1 MSPLNVKA
9 IVLPSGEIAGYRI
22 QLAPCGEVDG
32 DCAAAMEAG
41 VTDAAIAAATAAAA
55 RSGAFICIG
64 GVGGSAR
71 GQLKSVKRGD
81 GVRHGRP
88 SLRRDQPHCI
98 ADALLISWTA
108 ARH

>member
-1 MSPLNVKA
+1 MSPLKVKA

-32 DCAAAMEAG
+32 DCATATEAG

-64 GVGGSAR
+64 GVGGGAW
-71 GQLKSVKRGD
+71 GQPQSVKRGD
-81 GVRHGRP
+81 GVRHGGP
-88 SLRRDQPHCI
+88 
-98 ADALLISWTA
+98 TA
-108 ARH
+108 ITH